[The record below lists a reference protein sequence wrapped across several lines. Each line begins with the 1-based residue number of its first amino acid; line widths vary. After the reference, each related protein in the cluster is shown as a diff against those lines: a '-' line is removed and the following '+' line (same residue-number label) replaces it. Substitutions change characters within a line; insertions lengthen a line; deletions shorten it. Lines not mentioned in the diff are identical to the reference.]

1 KNAYWERRCVGIN
14 TYIGSTKS
22 REAWKIIRSLRTNEK
37 SNVNLQ
43 LISQGEWQNYYSKL
57 LKEEREEFIQSDETE
72 RGEGTYGN
80 VEDITSEEIQNV
92 VKSLQN
98 GSSALEIQQR
108 VQKGKIAIRQLHS
121 ILWNKTINKDVKR
134 MIYKT
139 IVESIVL
146 YGAEVWEIPKK
157 SENKLKAMEMDF
169 WRRSCSVS
177 RLERIQNQSIRERMQ
192 VSSINIM
199 DTIEGRRLTWY
210 GHLRRMPTD
219 RWPLKI
225 YNWIPPRR
233 KKRGRPRL
241 SWNDNV
247 RQLTKTGKTE
257 KDGNVDA
264 EDAVWCS
271 KPPTTT
277 KKFQTC
283 ENNLNLRLIGMILP
297 VAVLLYQSEETG
309 RKDQI

>member
-1 KNAYWERRCVGIN
+1 
-14 TYIGSTKS
+14 
-22 REAWKIIRSLRTNEK
+22 
-37 SNVNLQ
+37 
-43 LISQGEWQNYYSKL
+43 
-57 LKEEREEFIQSDETE
+57 
-72 RGEGTYGN
+72 
-80 VEDITSEEIQNV
+80 
-92 VKSLQN
+92 
-98 GSSALEIQQR
+98 
-108 VQKGKIAIRQLHS
+108 
-121 ILWNKTINKDVKR
+121 

-247 RQLTKTGKTE
+247 RQTMDDRQMT
-257 KDGNVDA
+257 D
-264 EDAVWCS
+264 EDWQDRERWKRGC
-271 KPPTTT
+271 
-277 KKFQTC
+277 
-283 ENNLNLRLIGMILP
+283 
-297 VAVLLYQSEETG
+297 G
-309 RKDQI
+309 RRRMV